1 MSRKRFFSPI
11 GQGVAMR
18 DQQKL
23 PVGLTP
29 RLLTA
34 EQAAAYCN
42 VGRENFEARV
52 GVPPLRLFGARTL
65 YDIRA
70 LDRWLDRQSGI
81 AENEAEDRAVDWA
94 NVLK

>member
-1 MSRKRFFSPI
+1 MTAAHRS
-11 GQGVAMR
+11 
-18 DQQKL
+18 L

-52 GVPPLRLFGARTL
+52 GVPPLRLFGNRTL

-94 NVLK
+94 QVLK